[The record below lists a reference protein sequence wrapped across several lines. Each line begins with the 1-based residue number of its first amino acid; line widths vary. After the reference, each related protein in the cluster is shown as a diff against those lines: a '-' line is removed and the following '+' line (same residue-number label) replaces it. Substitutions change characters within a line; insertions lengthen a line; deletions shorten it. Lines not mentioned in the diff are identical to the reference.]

1 MDDLAP
7 AFALLAFFGALA
19 LSAALVWVSIAIA
32 HRYDIVDHPD
42 GGRKVQAFAIPQLG
56 GVAIAIAFSASALLV
71 LSRGDQPL
79 VLEEALGI
87 LLPSI
92 AAAAI
97 GYVDDKRGLSPAI
110 RLLLQGLVGLS
121 IALALRNTVMITD
134 NVWINGV
141 IVILWVMA
149 LINGVN
155 LLDNSDGLAGAT
167 VLVSALIASAVAAA
181 CGQVLIALL
190 GFALAGTAAG
200 FLVYNWNPARVYMG
214 DSGAYFLGTLL
225 AALALQLKVA
235 YAHVPMT
242 LLIPILVA
250 ALPLLDTTFVIVS
263 RRRRGIH
270 PFTAGRDHLSHRLQS
285 AGMSVR
291 SSVFT
296 LEAIMLAAGIGAFAL
311 TLVYR

>member
-1 MDDLAP
+1 M
-7 AFALLAFFGALA
+7 AFFGALA
-19 LSAALVWVSIAIA
+19 LSAALVWLSIAIA

-42 GGRKVQAFAIPQLG
+42 GGRKVQAYAIPKLG

-71 LSRGDQPL
+71 LSRGDEPV

-87 LLPSI
+87 LLPAI

-121 IALALRNTVMITD
+121 IAFALRNTVMITD
-134 NVWINGV
+134 NQWINGV

-181 CGQVLIALL
+181 CGQILIALL

-225 AALALQLKVA
+225 AALTLQLKVA
-235 YAHVPMT
+235 YADVPVT

-263 RRRRGIH
+263 RMRRGIH
-270 PFTAGRDHLSHRLQS
+270 PFTAGRDHLSHRLQG